1 MYEHSF
7 EKLHVW
13 QDAIDLVESIY
24 KVTNHFPSSE
34 TYNIVSQM
42 RRCSISIASNIAE
55 GTSRITNKDKAH
67 FSTVAFSSTME
78 LLCQLIISKR
88 LNYITEET
96 YITIRQQITKVSN
109 KINALKKSQLNPNN

>member
-13 QDAIDLVESIY
+13 QDSIDLVELIY
-24 KVTNHFPSSE
+24 NITDQFPKSE
-34 TYNIVSQM
+34 TYNIVGQM
-42 RRCSISIASNIAE
+42 RRSSISIPSNIAE

-67 FSTVAFSSTME
+67 FSTLAFSSTME

-88 LNYITEET
+88 LHYLDESE
-96 YITIRQQITKVSN
+96 YLSIREQITKASN
-109 KINALKKSQLNPNN
+109 KINALKKSQLST